1 METLLLHIIE
11 ISEKN
16 ATKMTHHPKYTKKIF
31 EQVNTNL
38 SVSALFLKRK

>member
-1 METLLLHIIE
+1 MKTLMLHIIE

-16 ATKMTHHPKYTKKIF
+16 STQMTHHPKNTDKIF

-38 SVSALFLKRK
+38 SVSAIFLKRK